1 MNRGIIDGAVSNEW
15 KFYRPTVTGV
25 GAATAASDPTF
36 DPTYPQYQRGR
47 YILDDG
53 LVRGWI
59 QLGMVGNFTTPEI
72 GWLIKLPVP
81 AARPH
86 PTLPVVIGTG
96 MVYHSFT
103 DPNKNVPAVPILAD
117 REWRHPANTFGSVD
131 NPDEYFQLQCPYAL
145 RFGTGTT
152 GGAGGLTWTHNLYI
166 YDTTKACAA
175 EHEFWYTSSAG
186 TTNATPLQVA
196 VSSQATVFTPQ
207 AALSAARGYAV
218 KARTEVLTHRGPN
231 GSQRA
236 TSDPS
241 VPTSIPMM
249 GKYHP
254 FDQSE
259 LTALSPFGNVFVS
272 FRYAPA

>member
-1 MNRGIIDGAVSNEW
+1 MNYGIIDGAVSNEW
-15 KFYRPTVTGV
+15 KFYRPTVKGV
-25 GAATAASDPTF
+25 ATETALADPEF
-36 DPTYPQYQRGR
+36 DPTYPQAQRGR

-59 QLGMVGNFTTPEI
+59 QLGMVGNFTTPQCA
-72 GWLIKLPVP
+72 WLIKLPVP

-96 MVYHSFT
+96 MVYHSFD
-103 DPNKNVPAVPILAD
+103 DPNKSVPAVPILAD
-117 REWRHPANTFGSVD
+117 MGWRKPANTFGSVD

-145 RFGTGTT
+145 RFGTGTST
-152 GGAGGLTWTHNLYI
+152 GAGQVNWTHNLYA
-166 YDTTKACAA
+166 YNSANMCAA
-175 EHEFWYTSSAG
+175 EHECWYTSSAG
-186 TTNATPLQVA
+186 TASTMPLQVA
-196 VSSQATVFTPQ
+196 TGYVSTSFIPQ
-207 AALSAARGYAV
+207 AAPSASRTYAA
-218 KARTEVLTHRGPN
+218 KARVELLTHRGNAAPVYF
-231 GSQRA
+231 

-254 FDQSE
+254 FNQAE
-259 LTALSPFGNVFVS
+259 LTSLSPYGNVFVS